1 MRYPRQNKILEL
13 ISAQNIETQ
22 EELARKLVDSGF
34 KVTQAT
40 VSRDIKELKLVKVL
54 GENGKYK
61 YAANA
66 PAETP
71 AKDRLLNLI
80 KDTGVSVA
88 CSENIVVFKT
98 LSGCAGAA
106 CEALDSLQMKD
117 ILGTIAGENT
127 IFIVATSSDKAPQ
140 IVKFINEQLK
150 SR

>member
-1 MRYPRQNKILEL
+1 M
-13 ISAQNIETQ
+13 
-22 EELARKLVDSGF
+22 LVDNGF

-54 GENGKYK
+54 GDHGKYK
-61 YAANA
+61 YSANA
-66 PAETP
+66 PAKTP
-71 AKDRLLNLI
+71 SVERYLNLI
-80 KDTGVSVA
+80 RDTGVSVA

-106 CEALDSLQMKD
+106 CEALDSLNLND

-127 IFIVATSSDKAPQ
+127 IFIVTTSSDKAPQ
-140 IVKFINEQLK
+140 IVEFLEEQLK